1 MATHKSVLLNNW
13 LKVTVMD
20 NGDLALK
27 DIKRDKGTGEKI
39 EAVIAIYANQLHL
52 LSDMVNLLLKR
63 AIYLKQITSFDEF
76 ATLTEELSA
85 ACRTELNKLNA

>member
-20 NGDLALK
+20 NGNLALK
-27 DIKRDKGTGEKI
+27 DIKRDKDTGDKI
-39 EAVIAIYANQLHL
+39 EAVIAIYANPLNL
-52 LSDMVNLLLKR
+52 LSDMVNLLVKR

-76 ATLTEELSA
+76 AKLTEEFSA
-85 ACRTELNKLNA
+85 ACRVELKKLNA